1 MIVVDC
7 LESTDETLK
16 RETLDLLI
24 KMTNGSNVTVIVSKL
39 LQYLKIATDSIYRKE
54 LVNKVIKQ

>member
-16 RETLDLLI
+16 RETLDLLV
-24 KMTNGSNVTVIVSKL
+24 KMTNGSNITVIV
-39 LQYLKIATDSIYRKE
+39 
-54 LVNKVIKQ
+54 